1 MKIFKNNKLGIRLLS
16 IIIVSVFIGSMVV
29 GFFLYQR
36 FQDFLYQR
44 FDEDLQK
51 RLDITEYGLPIKDV
65 LDNKNEELKR
75 FTDRYAI
82 LFNCRVTIIDSAGYV
97 MADSEVPRD
106 QLDIV
111 ENHLNRKEVQQ
122 AIEMTYGND
131 IRQSA
136 TLGQN
141 LYYMAKSLTYHNRN
155 IGFLRLAIMMEDV
168 DKMLGYTRNYI
179 IAGSLSILLLSAILV
194 FLFLRKI
201 NKNLLEI
208 TNKSRKIAEGD
219 LSARISVD
227 SRDELFQLGKNIN
240 EMASKLSESLIRL
253 QSDKYNLN
261 TVLSS
266 VHDGIIAIDSAKKIM
281 FFNNQALLLL
291 EDSELDILEQ
301 TYYEAIRNQHINSL
315 ISSFFEKPVFI
326 RDTVQSDERILDV
339 VITSFKTQDN
349 KGQGA
354 VVVLRDITQYTRLA
368 KIRREFVAN
377 VSHEFKTPL
386 AAIRGYSETLLDWG
400 MEDESIRKKYLE
412 KIVKQSNQLE
422 NLVSD
427 LLDLARIEKL
437 ENIEFKAFDPQ
448 PIIKDILAEM
458 TDTAANNQL
467 TIQTA
472 LLSGKYSIVG
482 DPDMFHSILINL
494 VDNAIK
500 YTPSGGKITVESK
513 AMKNQV
519 AFIVSDT
526 GIGIPVK
533 DQSRIFERFYRVD
546 KARSRSIGGTGLGL
560 SIVKHLAELQKAEVK
575 VDSEPGKG
583 SRFSVWFNVHEK
595 EKPILSK

>member
-1 MKIFKNNKLGIRLLS
+1 MKIFKNNKLGFRLLS
-16 IIIVSVFIGSMVV
+16 IIIVSVFLGSLVV
-29 GFFLYQR
+29 GIFLYQQ
-36 FQDFLYQR
+36 FQDFFYHR
-44 FDEDLQK
+44 FNVDLQK
-51 RLDITEYGLPIKDV
+51 KLDIAEYSLSLNDV
-65 LDNKNEELKR
+65 LDKNTEELKR
-75 FTDRYAI
+75 FADRFAV

-97 MADSEVPRD
+97 LADSEVPID
-106 QLDIV
+106 QLNIV
-111 ENHLNRKEVQQ
+111 ENHLKRDEVQQ
-122 AIEMTYGND
+122 AISQSYGNH
-131 IRQSA
+131 IRHSA
-136 TLGQN
+136 TIGQN
-141 LYYMAKSLTYHNRN
+141 LYYMAKGLNYHNRN
-155 IGFLRLAIMMEDV
+155 IGFLRLAIMMADV
-168 DKMLGYTRNYI
+168 DNMLAYTRNYI
-179 IAGSLSILLLSAILV
+179 IAGSFSILLLSALMV

-208 TNKSRKIAEGD
+208 TNKSMKIAQGD

-240 EMASKLSESLIRL
+240 EMASRLSESLIRL

-291 EDSELDILEQ
+291 EDSDQNILEQ

-326 RDTVQSDERILDV
+326 RDTVQSEERILDV

-437 ENIEFKAFDPQ
+437 ENIEFKAFSPQ

-458 TDTAANNQL
+458 ADAAANKQIS
-467 TIQTA
+467 IQTN
-472 LLSGKYSIVG
+472 LLTEKYSIVG
-482 DPDMFHSILINL
+482 DPDMFHSIMINL
-494 VDNAIK
+494 VDNAVK
-500 YTPSGGKITVESK
+500 YTPAGGKITVESK
-513 AMKNQV
+513 SMKNQV

-526 GIGIPVK
+526 GIGIPEK

-575 VDSEPGKG
+575 LDSEPGKG
-583 SRFSVWFNVHEK
+583 SRFSVWFNMQK
-595 EKPILSK
+595 N